1 MEKTLYDN
9 IVRFLREGTYPTGDF
24 HSRFVLKRCAQKYTL
39 YGRRLRQGS
48 LVVLHEEEAFDVLS
62 SLHLRKQHIRGP
74 SFLAAVK
81 KEFVVNRAWTL
92 CCDVVRCCAEC
103 TGTYTYCREGGPLV
117 HYSIRQR
124 KGLCQKIGIPFVRD
138 LGLENAP
145 ELDPLKFRP
154 RTVDMA
160 GPRNCFCIVLSY
172 VLSGTCQNVAAV
184 EEWVKKIRRGPHSSL
199 YRTFD
204 AIVPDSLDDVS
215 YLTRTDIRIIAREL
229 GINLYEY
236 FASTNKR
243 PARWEV
249 YSGNKKGADRG
260 GVYFAFTL
268 KNGRGHSLL
277 VRGLEPI
284 SE

>member
-145 ELDPLKFRP
+145 ELDPSNFAPGLLTWLVP
-154 RTVDMA
+154 E
-160 GPRNCFCIVLSY
+160 IVFALFSPTFY
-172 VLSGTCQNVAAV
+172 
-184 EEWVKKIRRGPHSSL
+184 RGPVKMWPLLRSGLKRFGEAHTAPSIE
-199 YRTFD
+199 R
-204 AIVPDSLDDVS
+204 
-215 YLTRTDIRIIAREL
+215 
-229 GINLYEY
+229 
-236 FASTNKR
+236 STQ
-243 PARWEV
+243 
-249 YSGNKKGADRG
+249 
-260 GVYFAFTL
+260 
-268 KNGRGHSLL
+268 
-277 VRGLEPI
+277 
-284 SE
+284 